1 MVDDEPRL
9 LIPPEFYFQATCD
22 VGYRDKLREQIE
34 QGRHPER
41 LTELPSLTF
50 ASQRTGQPPAVAVG
64 WNDSGIAIEIRVSGK
79 KHPWPPHFQPGVK
92 NGDLLSICLDT
103 RDMKSNRRP
112 NRFCHLIRVL
122 PARPRSAG
130 IQVEQLPMHTRP
142 SQSLASEARL
152 VPHHFISQANSYRV
166 SLWLDREAIL
176 GYDPEN
182 VPSLGF
188 YYHFQDESLG
198 DYSFGLG
205 ESVSPM
211 SDPSLWPSLRL
222 IR

>member
-79 KHPWPPHFQPGVK
+79 NIPG
-92 NGDLLSICLDT
+92 
-103 RDMKSNRRP
+103 R
-112 NRFCHLIRVL
+112 LIF
-122 PARPRSAG
+122 
-130 IQVEQLPMHTRP
+130 
-142 SQSLASEARL
+142 SLASRMEICFR
-152 VPHHFISQANSYRV
+152 FV
-166 SLWLDREAIL
+166 STLAT
-176 GYDPEN
+176 
-182 VPSLGF
+182 
-188 YYHFQDESLG
+188 
-198 DYSFGLG
+198 
-205 ESVSPM
+205 
-211 SDPSLWPSLRL
+211 
-222 IR
+222 